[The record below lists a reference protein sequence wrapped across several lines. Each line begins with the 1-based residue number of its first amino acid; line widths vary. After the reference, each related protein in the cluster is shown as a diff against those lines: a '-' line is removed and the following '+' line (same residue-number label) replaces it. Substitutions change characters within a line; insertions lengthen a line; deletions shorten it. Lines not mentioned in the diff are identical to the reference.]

1 MTIEMPQRR
10 RRPRDTFALRLLA
23 LRHELG
29 MTQQQIADLVGVK
42 RGAWNTWEEGRIPRE
57 QAKIAK
63 LIADATGYERDWLL
77 YGGGLSAWPTND
89 DHPTGRFPVR
99 VGAQEQRVR
108 RLQPGR
114 VILERP
120 FRVIQHA
127 A

>member
-1 MTIEMPQRR
+1 MTIQLPQRR
-10 RRPRDTFALRLLA
+10 GRPRDTFALRLLA

-57 QAKIAK
+57 QAKVAR
-63 LIADATGYERDWLL
+63 LIADRTGYERDWLL
-77 YGGGLSAWPTND
+77 YGGELGATPTDD

-99 VGAQEQRVR
+99 VGAQELRAR
-108 RLQPGR
+108 RLRPTP
-114 VILERP
+114 ERP
-120 FRVIQHA
+120 FWAIQTA